1 MDAST
6 LGERIRSV
14 RRRRGLTQ
22 RELATAAGASE
33 SLIKKLEQGTITD
46 LRLETLHKFA
56 VVLKVP
62 TSHLAAGPDA
72 RAAEVADVS
81 AWEPVRQA
89 LSGEYAEDAPDEE
102 PNVASVRDALDTAV
116 ADVLDNRYADL
127 RIMLPALLRDADD
140 VVAVSASGETADA
153 RRVRSQSRQLAAYM
167 LGQTGQFS
175 SAEQAIGLASDDADD
190 ALTAMAAADWK
201 SWILIRQGRLG
212 DALSLAVQWA
222 DEAEPRVS
230 RASAEEFAA
239 WGRFQLR
246 VTSAAIRDNR
256 PDDARESMRLARI
269 AAAGMGRD
277 FIPSF
282 NRWQVFGPTTVAMFQ
297 AQNAL
302 IDEHPEVALRI
313 GQRLE
318 GERFPLPETWNRHRL
333 DVAQAHV
340 LIREYPEAVAVLADI
355 RRTAPEWFAQQQ
367 YAHDI
372 VAGIVRRRRTLTP
385 EMRELADAVRLPL

>member
-22 RELATAAGASE
+22 RELATATGVSE
-33 SLIKKLEQGTITD
+33 SLVKKLEQDTITD

-56 VVLKVP
+56 IVLRVP
-62 TSHLAAGPDA
+62 TSQLAAGPDA
-72 RAAEVADVS
+72 QPTEESDVS
-81 AWEPVRQA
+81 AWEPVRRA
-89 LSGEYAEDAPDEE
+89 LSGEHAADTPDGE
-102 PNVASVRDALDTAV
+102 PTVASVRESFDTAV
-116 ADVLDNRYADL
+116 ADVLDNRYANL
-127 RIMLPALLRDADD
+127 RVILPALLRDADD
-140 VVAVSASGETADA
+140 LVTASASGSTADA
-153 RRVRSQSRQLAAYM
+153 RRVRSQSRQLAAFM
-167 LGQTGQFS
+167 LGQTRQFS
-175 SAEQAIGLASDDADD
+175 AAEQAIQLASDDADD

-201 SWILIRQGRLG
+201 SWILLRQGRLG
-212 DALSLAVQWA
+212 DSLSLAVRWA

-230 RASAEEFAA
+230 RASADEFAA
-239 WGRFQLR
+239 WGRLQLR

-256 PDDARESMRLARI
+256 PGEARESLRLARI
-269 AAAGMGRD
+269 AAAGTGRD

-302 IDEHPEVALRI
+302 IGEHPETALRI
-313 GQRLE
+313 SQRLR
-318 GERFPLPETWNRHRL
+318 GDRFPLPETWNRHRL
-333 DVAQAHV
+333 DIAQAHL
-340 LIREYPEAVAVLADI
+340 LIREYGKAVTVLTDI
-355 RRTAPEWFAQQQ
+355 RRTAPEWFAQQR

-372 VAGIVRRRRTLTP
+372 VAGIIQRRRALTP